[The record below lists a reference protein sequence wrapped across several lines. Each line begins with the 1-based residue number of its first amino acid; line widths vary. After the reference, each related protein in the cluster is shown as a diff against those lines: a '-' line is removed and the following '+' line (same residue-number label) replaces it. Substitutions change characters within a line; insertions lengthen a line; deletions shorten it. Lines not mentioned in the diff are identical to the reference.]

1 MSGRA
6 RVLLAAAALAVLPG
20 CAGRSCDDLAALQDE
35 RDRAREAY
43 LALARSGAS
52 TTETER
58 ADADLHALER
68 RVHDVEQE
76 CGR

>member
-1 MSGRA
+1 VTW
-6 RVLLAAAALAVLPG
+6 RVVLAAALLAAAPG
-20 CAGRSCDDLAALQDE
+20 CAGRSCDDLPSLRAE

-43 LALARSGAS
+43 LALARSDAS
-52 TTETER
+52 PAQTEQ

-68 RVHDVEQE
+68 RVHDVEQD